1 MAFSAIVKLHK
12 SVRSMVFHDRMEFY
26 ESMANEAQT
35 AANHSDMRGTYS
47 IVKRLLGFTVRA
59 PKAIKQKDGSL
70 AASEQARQERWQE
83 HFNEV
88 CCGKI
93 SEDRA
98 SLSTSPHAIAP
109 RGPLD

>member
-1 MAFSAIVKLHK
+1 
-12 SVRSMVFHDRMEFY
+12 
-26 ESMANEAQT
+26 
-35 AANHSDMRGTYS
+35 MRGTYS
-47 IVKRLLGFTVRA
+47 IVKRLSGFTIRV

-70 AASEQARQERWQE
+70 ASSEQARQERWQE

-93 SEDRA
+93 SDARA
-98 SLSTSPHAIAP
+98 SLSTSPVAPVP